1 MTARIANL
9 LIRLSKSQ
17 KLSLVIFIDVLSM
30 ILVWMIFGPPLTTAM
45 SQNFNT
51 SLIELMLVDTLQ
63 IILPVFITVSFF
75 MFGWIL

>member
-1 MTARIANL
+1 MIARLANL

-75 MFGWIL
+75 VLAGFY